1 MEIVG
6 LDLGCGYT
14 KAVSGSRSDVFK
26 SVIGASRER
35 PLSDDLA
42 LTDASDRHRE
52 FSLVDSGK
60 RYYLGNL
67 AERESDAPK
76 ATLEAGEFFDEF
88 APSLAPASL
97 AWLLDRDV
105 EELGVVVG
113 LPMAEFAEHRERLTD
128 MLTGQH
134 QVELYERAGA
144 SKRVTVTVTEVCVL
158 PQPLGSALH
167 LMLGDDGQVIDQ
179 EIFGRKIGVIDVG
192 LHATGFTVAHRG
204 DYSRRASATSPNGL
218 ARAYRVIA
226 ERLKE
231 ASGVAVNPHR
241 LCAVLQ
247 AGSIRIH
254 GTRYDLRR
262 IAEQAY
268 EDLALAIAKYAEK
281 HWRDE
286 WDLDV
291 MLLTGGGAPL
301 LAPWLAPVLRGE
313 VVLAQEGA
321 DPRLANAWGFAKYG
335 RRLWSKAPPA

>member
-14 KAVSGSRSDVFK
+14 KAVSGTRSDVFK
-26 SVIGASRER
+26 SVIGTASER

-52 FSLVDSGK
+52 FALADSGK
-60 RYYLGNL
+60 RYYLGDL
-67 AERESDAPK
+67 AERECDSPK

-97 AWLLDRDV
+97 AWLLGRDV

-113 LPMAEFAEHRERLTD
+113 LPMAQFADHRERLTD

-134 QVELYERAGA
+134 QVDLYERGGG
-144 SKRVTVTVTEVCVL
+144 SKRVKVTVSEVCVL

-167 LMLGDDGQVIDQ
+167 LMLGDDGQVVEQ
-179 EIFGRKIGVIDVG
+179 EIFDKKIGVIDVG
-192 LHATGFTVAHRG
+192 LHATGFAVAHRG
-204 DYSRRASATSPNGL
+204 DYSRRASATAPNGL

-226 ERLKE
+226 DRLQE
-231 ASGVAVNPHR
+231 ASGVAVDLHR
-241 LCAVLQ
+241 LSAVLQ

-268 EDLALAIAKYAEK
+268 EDLAIVIAKYAEK

-291 MLLTGGGAPL
+291 MLLTGGGGPL
-301 LAPWLAPVLRGE
+301 LAPWLAPALRGE
-313 VVLAQEGA
+313 VVLADEGT

-335 RRLWSKAPPA
+335 RRLWSLSPSA